1 LFQSSA
7 EVDKMLSTISA
18 VLGLA
23 VTIQAA
29 PAPAPASEVVRR
41 STFSA
46 PAVHNANFVRNG
58 TAALLKAYAKHHLIP
73 TKEMP
78 EAFLNE
84 LLAKR
89 QDGSA
94 TAVPSGGVEV
104 CKLTMVIRCF
114 KEPGI
119 GTCL

>member
-1 LFQSSA
+1 
-7 EVDKMLSTISA
+7 MLSTISA